1 MPQSDRVTITV
12 VVPVYGYRSSLQ
24 PLITRLEKALHG
36 LVPTHEILLIEDGCP
51 DHSWGEIEELVKK
64 YSFVKGVK
72 LSRNF
77 GQHEAI
83 TAGLSYAQGDWVVVM
98 DCDLQDRPE
107 EIPSL
112 YNKAIEGYD
121 IVFAR
126 RVYRQD
132 SLIKKMSSRLFYG
145 VLGYLTDTKIDA
157 TVANFGIY
165 SRKVIQAV
173 LSMRESLRYFPVMV
187 RWVGFSSI
195 GIEVKHDESVNG
207 GTSYSF
213 SKLFRL
219 ALGVMVSFSDKPLRL
234 IIKLGFFMSLLSSFY
249 AVRII
254 IQALGGNIEVLGWPS
269 VMVSLWFIAG
279 MLAMI
284 LGVLGMYVGKIFD
297 EVKHRPVYIVEKF
310 LNAND

>member
-1 MPQSDRVTITV
+1 MVPQSDKVTITV

-24 PLITRLEKALHG
+24 PLITRFEKALHE
-36 LVPTHEILLIEDGCP
+36 LVPAHEILLIEDGCP
-51 DHSWGEIEELVKK
+51 DHSWGEIEELVKN
-64 YSFVKGVK
+64 YSSVKGVK

-107 EIPSL
+107 EIPRL
-112 YNKAIEGYD
+112 YKKAIEGYD
-121 IVFAR
+121 IAFAR

-145 VLGYLTDTKIDA
+145 VLGYLTDTRIDA

-165 SRKVIQAV
+165 SRKEIQAV

-213 SKLFRL
+213 SWGGNFFLSNSLIAAVFCWQKKNTEIWCHKSQNLAISSTVLKLARKVTVHYL
-219 ALGVMVSFSDKPLRL
+219 E
-234 IIKLGFFMSLLSSFY
+234 MSLFM
-249 AVRII
+249 
-254 IQALGGNIEVLGWPS
+254 E
-269 VMVSLWFIAG
+269 
-279 MLAMI
+279 
-284 LGVLGMYVGKIFD
+284 
-297 EVKHRPVYIVEKF
+297 
-310 LNAND
+310 